1 VREAVTLI
9 LEQDPKDLGFV
20 FFKNVLAILFLIGV
34 LLVVSEAV
42 IDFPIDV
49 KYICRVLGTSFV

>member
-1 VREAVTLI
+1 VTLI